1 MTDITTEVFNNYK
14 FSLKNYEQ
22 NHQSNHWSY
31 NNSKK
36 QKLFVKNKL
45 KDFRRNHLFEG
56 MDDKFYTKKQAIKLF
71 EKIKQECGKKFVY
84 SMLLKKNLGNSKKSL
99 KEKSYYYTA
108 HELFHIKFIHE
119 IKKKI
124 FLQKKDIICEIG
136 PAYGSMISKL
146 IKLYKSKVIL
156 IDLPEANFISYYY
169 LKKQYPKKKFFVSQD
184 IKNNNLT
191 KKNIIDNDII
201 ILCPWDKLP
210 NIKINLF
217 INARSMMEMKY
228 DIIESYFKLIQN
240 LISKNGFFLCVN
252 RYYKDTVGYP
262 VEFNNYPYDQ
272 YWKVLISKR
281 SWMQDTIHFLLTR
294 RAKKKN
300 KEINAELDK
309 IKKISQ
315 KVRLKDKFFFRRV
328 LPNFIYKLYKRI
340 KFFLLNK

>member
-1 MTDITTEVFNNYK
+1 M
-14 FSLKNYEQ
+14 
-22 NHQSNHWSY
+22 
-31 NNSKK
+31 
-36 QKLFVKNKL
+36 
-45 KDFRRNHLFEG
+45 
-56 MDDKFYTKKQAIKLF
+56 
-71 EKIKQECGKKFVY
+71 
-84 SMLLKKNLGNSKKSL
+84 
-99 KEKSYYYTA
+99 
-108 HELFHIKFIHE
+108 
-119 IKKKI
+119 
-124 FLQKKDIICEIG
+124 
-136 PAYGSMISKL
+136 
-146 IKLYKSKVIL
+146 
-156 IDLPEANFISYYY
+156 
-169 LKKQYPKKKFFVSQD
+169 
-184 IKNNNLT
+184 
-191 KKNIIDNDII
+191 
-201 ILCPWDKLP
+201 CPWDKLP

-217 INARSMMEMKY
+217 INARSMMEMKH

-294 RAKKKN
+294 RTKEKN
-300 KEINAELDK
+300 KEINVELDK